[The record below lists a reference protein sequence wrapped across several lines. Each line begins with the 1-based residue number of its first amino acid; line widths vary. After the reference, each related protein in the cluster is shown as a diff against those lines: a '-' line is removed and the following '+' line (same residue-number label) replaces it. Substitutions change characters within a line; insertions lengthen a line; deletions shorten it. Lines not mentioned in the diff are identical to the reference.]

1 LILIQNKHKPI
12 PEKKILPLN
21 HYTPLLMEL
30 RNQIITIKE
39 LNNQKNENNK
49 ETLNLFNRKTRV
61 YFIS

>member
-1 LILIQNKHKPI
+1 
-12 PEKKILPLN
+12 
-21 HYTPLLMEL
+21 MEL
-30 RNQIITIKE
+30 RYQIITIKE

>member
-1 LILIQNKHKPI
+1 
-12 PEKKILPLN
+12 
-21 HYTPLLMEL
+21 MEL

-39 LNNQKNENNK
+39 LNNQKNESNK

>member
-1 LILIQNKHKPI
+1 
-12 PEKKILPLN
+12 
-21 HYTPLLMEL
+21 MEM

>member
-1 LILIQNKHKPI
+1 
-12 PEKKILPLN
+12 
-21 HYTPLLMEL
+21 MEL
-30 RNQIITIKE
+30 RNQIIIIKE

>member
-1 LILIQNKHKPI
+1 
-12 PEKKILPLN
+12 
-21 HYTPLLMEL
+21 MEL